1 MKRRH
6 FLMQSTG
13 LGLGLSACRPESSQ
27 VVAPLRIGLITDP
40 QYADADPAGERH
52 YRATPDK
59 LRQAVRQLAAEKPA
73 WTLQLGDLI
82 DRDWASFEVMLGI
95 FAGLPHPVHHLPGN
109 HDFAVPDD
117 EKLRVDEK
125 IGFSSAPRVI
135 RQQGFRF
142 LFLDTNEVSSYR
154 YPAADPRTS
163 EAAQLLLTQTHE
175 GAKPYNGGLASRQ
188 LQWLD
193 QQLTEAG
200 QAGEKAILCAHHPLL
215 PATKYQLWKPEDVLA
230 VIDRHPCVVAWLN
243 GHHHDGNYAER
254 HGVHYITFRSMLHEP
269 GVNAWA
275 VLDFFPDRLQVSGYG
290 RQESMQLKWRV

>member
-13 LGLGLSACRPESSQ
+13 LGLGLSACRSSSAQ
-27 VVAPLRIGLITDP
+27 EASLFRIGLITDP

-82 DRDWASFEVMLGI
+82 DRDWASFDVMLAL
-95 FAGLPHPVHHLPGN
+95 FSELPHPVHHLPGN
-109 HDFAVPDD
+109 HDFAVTDD
-117 EKLRVDEK
+117 GKLRVDEK
-125 IGFSSAPRVI
+125 IGFSSGPRVI
-135 RQQGFRF
+135 RKQGFRF
-142 LFLDTNEVSSYR
+142 LFLDTNQVSSYR

-175 GAKPYNGGLASRQ
+175 GAKPYNGTLAAGQ

-193 QQLTEAG
+193 QQLAEAD

-215 PATKYQLWKPEDVLA
+215 PASKYQLWKPEEVLA

-254 HGVHYITFRSMLHEP
+254 HGVHYVTFRSMLHEP

-275 VLDFFPDRLQVSGYG
+275 VLDFFPDYLQVSGYG